1 MVLFS
6 RYYRVRPRC
15 KVTNTNTNS
24 GPLGANTKRIERR
37 GCGGGGVRC
46 VVKVICAVGG
56 GALVHFVVFV
66 IEKKEQEFVVNVS
79 QNGIDK
85 GSSYLC
91 YCK

>member
-37 GCGGGGVRC
+37 RGCGGGGVRC

-66 IEKKEQEFVVNVS
+66 IEKKRARIRGVC
-79 QNGIDK
+79 IAK
-85 GSSYLC
+85 
-91 YCK
+91 

>member
-37 GCGGGGVRC
+37 GCGGGVRC

-66 IEKKEQEFVVNVS
+66 IEKKRARIRGEC
-79 QNGIDK
+79 IAK
-85 GSSYLC
+85 
-91 YCK
+91 